1 MPAFSYLYRWIPYNS
16 GIRQPALTPST
27 LFTIGSETTFVSAL
41 CVLRRLGYFL
51 CPDISMT
58 FFRSTDF
65 GDLGRYY
72 GQNKAI
78 VGVFNGPVVPF
89 NMGV

>member
-1 MPAFSYLYRWIPYNS
+1 MKL
-16 GIRQPALTPST
+16 
-27 LFTIGSETTFVSAL
+27 
-41 CVLRRLGYFL
+41 
-51 CPDISMT
+51 
-58 FFRSTDF
+58 FRSTNF

-89 NMGV
+89 IMGGLTYLFS

>member
-1 MPAFSYLYRWIPYNS
+1 M
-16 GIRQPALTPST
+16 
-27 LFTIGSETTFVSAL
+27 
-41 CVLRRLGYFL
+41 
-51 CPDISMT
+51 D

-89 NMGV
+89 RVNDASVAELACRVFFRLRLVRSGWL